1 MKTHA
6 LSPAQMVSI
15 QGALRAFGTS
25 VRFAV
30 VVGSRADQS
39 ARPDSDWDI
48 AVQWRHDL
56 AFETVL
62 ALGEQLRHAL
72 ANALQITPDNVDLID
87 LRRANLT
94 MRAAVAEEGVP
105 VWGDESIE
113 WMHFLQRTWRD
124 LEDFYWEKTR
134 AA

>member
-1 MKTHA
+1 M
-6 LSPAQMVSI
+6 
-15 QGALRAFGTS
+15 
-25 VRFAV
+25 
-30 VVGSRADQS
+30 
-39 ARPDSDWDI
+39 
-48 AVQWRHDL
+48 QWRHDL
-56 AFETVL
+56 AFENVL

-72 ANALQITPDNVDLID
+72 ATTLQITPCKVDLID

-105 VWGDESIE
+105 VWGKESIE
-113 WMHFLQRTWRD
+113 WVHFLRRTWRD

>member
-1 MKTHA
+1 MTTRA
-6 LSPAQMVSI
+6 FSPAQTTLI
-15 QGALRAFGTS
+15 PNALNAFGDS
-25 VRFAV
+25 LRFAV
-30 VVGSRADQS
+30 LIGSQANQT

-62 ALGEQLRHAL
+62 ALGERLRQVL
-72 ANALQITPDNVDLID
+72 ANTLHTTPAKVDLID
-87 LRRANLT
+87 LHRANLT
-94 MRAAVAEEGVP
+94 MRAVAAEEGVP
-105 VWGDESIE
+105 VWGNESIE
-113 WMHFLQRTWRD
+113 WTHFLQRTWRD